1 MILGFQVDYPEACL
15 LTLVH
20 QNYACPIC
28 MAGKT
33 DFANIQEKFQERTVQ
48 EMSEIFRSAQ
58 DLERQ
63 GDLKCEEELLQSS
76 DLVGIEVW
84 PGWKSNP

>member
-1 MILGFQVDYPEACL
+1 
-15 LTLVH
+15 
-20 QNYACPIC
+20 

-48 EMSEIFRSAQ
+48 EMSEIFRSTQ

-63 GDLKCEEELLQSS
+63 GDLKCAEELLQSS
-76 DLVGIEVW
+76 GLVGIEV
-84 PGWKSNP
+84 

>member
-1 MILGFQVDYPEACL
+1 MILAFQVDYPEACL

-28 MAGKT
+28 MAGKM
-33 DFANIQEKFQERTVQ
+33 DFADIQGKFPERRVQ

-63 GDLKCEEELLQSS
+63 GDPKSAEELLQSS
-76 DLVGIEVW
+76 GLVGIEVR
-84 PGWKSNP
+84 GKI